1 MIVPTIEKA
10 LVKRIPNILLHVDP
24 IICVSF
30 PVIIAIPYMIVVIIP
45 TLIITNKATLTIV
58 PISSVCDF
66 FCIISKSFRAASFAT
81 RASFLESSASCNAIL
96 SSSFILVFSSSET

>member
-10 LVKRIPNILLHVDP
+10 LFKRMPNILLHVDP

-30 PVIIAIPYMIVVIIP
+30 PVILAIPCMIVVIIP

-66 FCIISKSFRAASFAT
+66 FCIILLNLK
-81 RASFLESSASCNAIL
+81 
-96 SSSFILVFSSSET
+96 LVHHRKHPINNQPNNG